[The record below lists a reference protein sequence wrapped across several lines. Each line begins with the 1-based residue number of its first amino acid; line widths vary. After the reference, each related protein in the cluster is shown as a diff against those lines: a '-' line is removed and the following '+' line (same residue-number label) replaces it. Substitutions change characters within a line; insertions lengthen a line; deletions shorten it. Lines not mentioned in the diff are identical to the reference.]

1 MGRRKGIEGFV
12 GAMVRASAKAAKQH
26 QADLRRRERELARAA
41 RFQDQQARAEARYAL
56 QDIRSQER
64 ERKAQEKADRA
75 EYLLDRQ
82 AEAEELTLESEQRIE
97 ELEKILAATLHVD
110 DRIDFSSLL
119 IREKFPPYYVP
130 AELKNPVQQPSV
142 DTFLSRVAPR
152 SLMEKALGMKK
163 RHERDSL
170 EAQRKY
176 ESAQKA
182 YESAAAVR
190 RAELEKHRTE
200 YEADRAAFEL
210 KVAQRKAEVEELES
224 AYRAGDSDTITLYLD
239 MVLDRSVYPDGFP
252 DAHRVAYIAESR
264 QVVVELDLPGP
275 DVVPANVEYKYVRT
289 RDEIDE
295 KARKPADIAKIY
307 RDVVAQTA
315 LRTLHEVFESDQ
327 GDHLDLCVFNGYIHR
342 INPSNGRDER
352 VCLISVRAQK
362 QEFNQINLARVEPA
376 QCLRNLGAQVSP
388 RPEEAVAVKPVIEFD
403 MVDPRFI
410 DQQDVL
416 SGLDQ
421 RPNLM
426 DLAPSEFEALVS
438 NLFSKMGLDTK
449 LTRSSRDGGVD
460 AVAFDTRPVL
470 GGKVVIQA
478 KRYRH
483 TVGVS
488 AVRDLYGTMLNE
500 GASKGILVA
509 TSSYGADA
517 YKFSE
522 GKPMELI
529 DGGSL
534 LYLLQ
539 EVGIRARIIM
549 PVES

>member
-1 MGRRKGIEGFV
+1 MRLQNQQD
-12 GAMVRASAKAAKQH
+12 RA
-26 QADLRRRERELARAA
+26 D
-41 RFQDQQARAEARYAL
+41 ARYAL
-56 QDIRSQER
+56 QDVRSQER

-82 AEAEELTLESEQRIE
+82 AEAEELTLEGEQRIE
-97 ELEKILAATLHVD
+97 ELEKILAATLDVD

-119 IREKFPPYYVP
+119 IRERFPPYYLPV
-130 AELKNPVQQPSV
+130 ELSTPIQEPTK
-142 DTFLSRVAPR
+142 DTFLALVAPR

-163 RHERDSL
+163 RHERDSV

-176 ESAQKA
+176 ESALKA
-182 YESAAAVR
+182 YQSAVAVR
-190 RAELEKHRTE
+190 KAQIDKHRTE
-200 YEADRAAFEL
+200 YEADKAAFEL
-210 KVAQRKAEVEELES
+210 KVVQRKAEVGELES
-224 AYRAGDSDTITLYLD
+224 AYQSADPDTIALYLD

-252 DAHRVAYIAESR
+252 DAHRVAYVAESR
-264 QVVVELDLPGP
+264 QAVIELDLPSL
-275 DVVPANVEYKYVRT
+275 DVVPANAEYKYVRT

-295 KARKPADIAKIY
+295 KARKPAEIAKIY
-307 RDVVAQTA
+307 RDLVAQTA

-327 GDHLDLCVFNGYIHR
+327 GNHLDLCVFNGYIHR

-362 QEFNQINLARVEPA
+362 QEFNEINLARVEPA

-388 RPEEAVAVKPVIEFD
+388 KPEEAVAVKPVIEFD

-416 SGLDQ
+416 GGLDQ

-426 DLAPSEFEALVS
+426 DLAPNEFEALVS

-460 AVAFDTRPVL
+460 AIAFDTRPVL
-470 GGKVVIQA
+470 GGKVIIQA

-517 YKFSE
+517 YKFSD

-529 DGGSL
+529 DGGNL

-539 EVGIRARIIM
+539 EVGIRARIVM
-549 PVES
+549 PIES

>member
-1 MGRRKGIEGFV
+1 
-12 GAMVRASAKAAKQH
+12 MVRASTRAAKQH
-26 QADLRRRERELARAA
+26 QADLRRRERELARAV
-41 RFQDQQARAEARYAL
+41 RLSDQHARAEARFAL
-56 QDIRSQER
+56 QDARAMER
-64 ERKAQEKADRA
+64 ERKAQEKVDRQD
-75 EYLLDRQ
+75 YLLDRQ
-82 AEAEELTLESEQRIE
+82 AEAEELTLDSEQRVE
-97 ELEKILAATLHVD
+97 ELQKILAATLEVD

-119 IREKFPPYYVP
+119 IREKFPPYYLP
-130 AELKNPVQQPSV
+130 AELKNPVQEPSR
-142 DTFLSRVAPR
+142 DKFMALVAPR

-163 RHERDSL
+163 RHERDSA

-176 ESAQKA
+176 ESAFKA
-182 YESAAAVR
+182 YESAAGVR
-190 RAELEKHRTE
+190 KAELERHQKD
-200 YEADRAAFEL
+200 YEADKAAFEL
-210 KVAQRKAEVEELES
+210 KVAQRKAEVDELET
-224 AYRAGDSDTITLYLD
+224 AYRAGDPDTISIYLD
-239 MVLDRSVYPDGFP
+239 MVLDRSIYPEGFP
-252 DAHRVAYIAESR
+252 DVHRVAYIPESK
-264 QVVVELDLPGP
+264 QAVVELDLPNP
-275 DVVPANVEYKYVRT
+275 DIVPETAEYKYVRT

-295 KARKPADIAKIY
+295 KPRKPAEIAKLY

-327 GDHLDLCVFNGYIHR
+327 ANHLELCVFNGFVHR
-342 INPSNGRDER
+342 VNPSTGQDER

-362 QEFNQINLARVEPA
+362 QDFNQINLARVEPA

-388 RPEEAVAVKPVIEFD
+388 RPEEAIAVKPVIEFD
-403 MVDPRFI
+403 MADPRFI
-410 DQQDVL
+410 EQQDVL
-416 SGLDQ
+416 DGLDQ

-426 DLAPSEFEALVS
+426 DLAPTEFEALVS
-438 NLFSKMGLDTK
+438 NLFGKMGLDTK
-449 LTRSSRDGGVD
+449 QTRASRDGGVD

-478 KRYRH
+478 KRYRN

-509 TSSYGADA
+509 TSSYGSDA

-529 DGGSL
+529 DGGGL

-539 EVGIRARIIM
+539 EVGIKARIVM
-549 PVES
+549 PVEG